1 MMTVLLILGKA
12 DISILIDAIDG
23 GGVVVLDKL
32 YEYNKEDCEDVLIQ
46 LIKQKISPIDFLFLL
61 NGSLVLW
68 SIVSLSSSIVSES
81 TRKTFTPFQSRFLV
95 TRSWDC
101 CGFSKEPI

>member
-12 DISILIDAIDG
+12 DVSILIDAVDG

-46 LIKQKISPIDFLFLL
+46 MIKQKISPHAFSFLL
-61 NGSLVLW
+61 NKTLVPW
-68 SIVSLSSSIVSES
+68 SIVSINSSIVSES
-81 TRKTFTPFQSRFLV
+81 TRKTSTQFRSLFLV
-95 TRSWDC
+95 TCS
-101 CGFSKEPI
+101 